1 MSEPL
6 TAAVRCLPDITIAD
20 RPAVGGKGASLGE
33 LMRAGVSVP
42 PGLVVTTAA
51 FFQAMAVID
60 PDHTLRNRLE
70 RVPLGDDRTAGW
82 VASKLREQ
90 VLGASLPD
98 DLHAQLAQHYRELGS
113 AGESDP
119 PVAVRSSATGEDSLG
134 ASFAG
139 LQDTFLW
146 VRGADDVLAQVRAC
160 WASLYS
166 AESVTY
172 RRHRRL
178 PEADMAMAVVV
189 QRMVDPRCSGV
200 LFTSSPLTG
209 DRSVVAVEASWGLG
223 SAIVGGEV
231 TPDSYT
237 ISKVTG
243 EILRRDVSTKLRQH
257 RADSSG
263 RGVTAVAV
271 AEELQA
277 EPCLTDEQLRRL
289 LMIGQQIEE
298 HYGTPQDIE
307 WAIPEQPV
315 DGADILLLQS
325 RPETVWANRE
335 RRLPNAPK
343 ARAYDHVLDWMGTGG
358 KQRDGWSRRNP

>member
-1 MSEPL
+1 MNEPPA
-6 TAAVRCLPDITIAD
+6 AAVRCLPDISIED
-20 RPAVGGKGASLGE
+20 QPAVGGKGASLGE
-33 LMRAGVSVP
+33 LIRAGVPVP

-51 FFQAMAVID
+51 FSRAMAVID
-60 PDHTLRNRLE
+60 PDHTLRNLLD
-70 RVPLGDDRTAGW
+70 RVPPADDRTAGR

-90 VLGASLPD
+90 VLGAPLPD
-98 DLHAQLAQHYRELGS
+98 DLHAEVAQHYRELGS
-113 AGESDP
+113 AGEDDP

-146 VRGADDVLAQVRAC
+146 VRGADDVLARIRAC

-166 AESVTY
+166 MPSVTY

-200 LFTSSPLTG
+200 LFTSSPVTG

-223 SAIVGGEV
+223 SAVVGGEV

-243 EILRRDVSTKLRQH
+243 EILRRHVSAKLRQH
-257 RADSSG
+257 RVDDSG
-263 RGVTAVAV
+263 RSVTAEDVPA
-271 AEELQA
+271 ELQS

-289 LMIGQQIEE
+289 LVIGQQVEE

-307 WAIPEQPV
+307 WAISAQPV
-315 DGADILLLQS
+315 GGQDILLLQS

-335 RRLPNAPK
+335 RRPIAPR
-343 ARAYDHVLDWMGTGG
+343 ARAYDQVLDWMGAGS
-358 KQRDGWSRRNP
+358 KQRDGWSRRSP

>member
-6 TAAVRCLPDITIAD
+6 TAAVRWLPDLTAED

-33 LMRAGVSVP
+33 LIRAGVSVP

-51 FFQAMAVID
+51 FSQAMAVID

-70 RVPLGDDRTAGW
+70 RAPPGDDHRAGQ
-82 VASKLREQ
+82 VAAELRERI
-90 VLGASLPD
+90 LGALLPD
-98 DLHAQLAQHYRELGS
+98 DLNAELAQHYRELGS
-113 AGESDP
+113 AGENDP
-119 PVAVRSSATGEDSLG
+119 PVAVRSSATGEDSFD

-146 VRGADDVLAQVRAC
+146 VRGADDVLAHVRAC

-166 AESVTY
+166 VESVSY

-189 QRMVDPRCSGV
+189 QRMVDARCSGV
-200 LFTSSPLTG
+200 MFTSSPVTG

-243 EILRRDVSTKLRQH
+243 EILRRDVSTKHRQH
-257 RADSSG
+257 RVDRSG
-263 RGVTAVAV
+263 RGVTTVDVA
-271 AEELQA
+271 AELQA
-277 EPCLTDEQLRRL
+277 EPCLTDEQLGRL
-289 LMIGQQIEE
+289 LMIGQQVEA

-307 WAIPEQPV
+307 WAIPEQPA

-335 RRLPNAPK
+335 RRPPNAPK
-343 ARAYDHVLDWMGTGG
+343 ARAYDHVLDWMGAGG
-358 KQRDGWSRRNP
+358 KHRDGRSRRNP